1 VNVPGV
7 TGGATAPTSGAV
19 ESAKQAK
26 QVGLAFE
33 QMLVNQLA
41 QQMASTASADGS
53 SPDGSSP
60 DGSSPDGSSSNG
72 ASGLMGSD
80 PASSAYAQMIPS
92 VLTSSI
98 MSAGGTG
105 IAQQVA
111 QSIDPALVTDPSLGG
126 TPALNSSLSVDSLM
140 GAGGSLGGS
149 L

>member
-1 VNVPGV
+1 VNLPGV
-7 TGGATAPTSGAV
+7 TGGATAPTSSAV

-41 QQMASTASADGS
+41 QQMASTASAPGDGASADGS
-53 SPDGSSP
+53 STDGSSM
-60 DGSSPDGSSSNG
+60 G
-72 ASGLMGSD
+72 ATSGLMGSD

-126 TPALNSSLSVDSLM
+126 SPALDPSLGVDSLM